1 MPMIWAGNG
10 GRLHQGGSREGGKK
24 WSGSGNI
31 PTDRRHER
39 CGRKGGAKDD
49 CEGFYLS
56 KRTEGWSHQ
65 RKWPG
70 VQFRECYTSKQAL
83 WVDKGGAGRKALTW

>member
-24 WSGSGNI
+24 WSESGNI
-31 PTDRRHER
+31 PTDRRPER

-56 KRTEGWSHQ
+56 KRTWG
-65 RKWPG
+65 G
-70 VQFRECYTSKQAL
+70 VTRGDGQEFRSGNATLPSRHS
-83 WVDKGGAGRKALTW
+83 G

>member
-39 CGRKGGAKDD
+39 MVGRERERREREESARWRRLRTTRGEGVGWPKG
-49 CEGFYLS
+49 LS
-56 KRTEGWSHQ
+56 
-65 RKWPG
+65 
-70 VQFRECYTSKQAL
+70 
-83 WVDKGGAGRKALTW
+83 